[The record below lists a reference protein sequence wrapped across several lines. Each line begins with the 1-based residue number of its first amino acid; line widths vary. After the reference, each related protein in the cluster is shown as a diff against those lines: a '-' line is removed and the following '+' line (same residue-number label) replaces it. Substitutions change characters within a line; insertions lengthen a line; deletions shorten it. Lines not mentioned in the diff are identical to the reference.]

1 MIQATDLTVIGRISL
16 TLEELLDSEESV
28 EIEGIGWAQRNW
40 IDLELWEEFGG
51 IEQHMLDTNAWKHL
65 S

>member
-28 EIEGIGWAQRNW
+28 EIEGIG
-40 IDLELWEEFGG
+40 
-51 IEQHMLDTNAWKHL
+51 
-65 S
+65 